1 MIKILRYILF
11 FLYVVASI
19 VVIPICII
27 GDMVCRFTTE
37 GATAYWIYLAEVI
50 LPESLWNIN

>member
-19 VVIPICII
+19 VVIPLCII
-27 GDMVCRFTTE
+27 GDITCRYTTE
-37 GATAYWIYLAEVI
+37 GATAYWIYLAELI
-50 LPESLWNIN
+50 LPESL

>member
-19 VVIPICII
+19 VVIPLCII
-27 GDMVCRFTTE
+27 GDLTCRYTIE
-37 GATAYWIYLAEVI
+37 GATAYWLYLAEVI
-50 LPESLWNIN
+50 LPEIL